1 MPDGLALIQSAGDD
15 VTFIMPESDVLLTGR
30 FVENPPE
37 PVVYTITYHS
47 GLEPGDEGYTAALGE
62 SHDFPVT
69 AGADGKVNHK
79 VLVNDSDELR
89 YVREGYT
96 FAGWKLTKAQ
106 PDPNPAPG
114 DSGTVVAPRVLAAN
128 GLYSGGDVVTVDSS
142 VILTAQWTKKLA
154 PDPEKKPETPFSP
167 GTGEGVLPVV
177 LAYNLAIL
185 SMLAIGMILR
195 RRSVR

>member
-69 AGADGKVNHK
+69 ARSITRCLSTIPMSCD
-79 VLVNDSDELR
+79 
-89 YVREGYT
+89 T
-96 FAGWKLTKAQ
+96 FA
-106 PDPNPAPG
+106 
-114 DSGTVVAPRVLAAN
+114 RV
-128 GLYSGGDVVTVDSS
+128 
-142 VILTAQWTKKLA
+142 I
-154 PDPEKKPETPFSP
+154 P
-167 GTGEGVLPVV
+167 
-177 LAYNLAIL
+177 
-185 SMLAIGMILR
+185 LR
-195 RRSVR
+195 AGS